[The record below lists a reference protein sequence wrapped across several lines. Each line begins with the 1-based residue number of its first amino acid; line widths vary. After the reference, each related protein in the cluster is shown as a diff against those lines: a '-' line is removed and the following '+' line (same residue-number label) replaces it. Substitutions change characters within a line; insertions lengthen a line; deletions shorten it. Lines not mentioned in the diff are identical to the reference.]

1 MIRRKTVLEVNRKIW
16 KKSRKMLIKRPSAS
30 VVTFLKRKFI
40 NISFRKDKRGLIF
53 SSYHIASQIVF

>member
-30 VVTFLKRKFI
+30 VVTY
-40 NISFRKDKRGLIF
+40 F
-53 SSYHIASQIVF
+53 SKESLLTFHLEK